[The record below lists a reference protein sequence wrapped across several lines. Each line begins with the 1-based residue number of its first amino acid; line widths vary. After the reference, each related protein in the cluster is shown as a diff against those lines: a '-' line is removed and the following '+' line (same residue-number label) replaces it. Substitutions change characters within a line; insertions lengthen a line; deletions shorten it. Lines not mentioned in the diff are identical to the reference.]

1 MRAVRRGFG
10 RLLPLAR
17 LLERFRVYAEFGY
30 FVLDDAFGGAEHFG
44 GLGLVAALIVFN
56 YHELLGLA
64 PKRIKPS

>member
-44 GLGLVAALIVFN
+44 GLGLVAAGCLEHVDDEGPF
-56 YHELLGLA
+56 LGLDEG
-64 PKRIKPS
+64 